1 MRAEIIAVGTELLI
15 GQIANTNAQK
25 MSSWLAD
32 IGVDVMFHT
41 TVGDNEE
48 RIASTISKACAR
60 CDVVI
65 ITGGLGPTHDDLT
78 REAIARSTNRPLGRD
93 PLLEQQLRERFANF
107 GREMAPE
114 NLKQA
119 DLPEGAS
126 PLPNPRGT
134 APGVMLQQG
143 DVWIFAVPGVPSEME
158 HMMRELVLPHLSALA
173 GQVRL
178 VSRVLK
184 VAGIGESDLAHRIA
198 PVIEGLQGAS
208 AATIALLASAGEV
221 KIRVS
226 AKGTEDQAQ
235 SAIAP
240 VEVAIRQ
247 LLGELV
253 FGVDDETLEGV
264 IGEMMIAKKMTVAVA
279 ESFTGGMVLSRL
291 VDAPGTSDFL
301 LGGYV
306 TYSNEV
312 KIDDLSVPSSMIEEH
327 GAVSAEVAVHMAKGA
342 RARTGAD
349 LGLSTTGEAGPE
361 PEEKPVGTMFLG
373 LAWEGGATHRQ
384 IMAPGGR
391 AAVRR
396 WGTTASLNLL
406 RLFLLGKVD
415 AD

>member
-178 VSRVLK
+178 V
-184 VAGIGESDLAHRIA
+184 
-198 PVIEGLQGAS
+198 
-208 AATIALLASAGEV
+208 
-221 KIRVS
+221 
-226 AKGTEDQAQ
+226 
-235 SAIAP
+235 
-240 VEVAIRQ
+240 
-247 LLGELV
+247 
-253 FGVDDETLEGV
+253 
-264 IGEMMIAKKMTVAVA
+264 
-279 ESFTGGMVLSRL
+279 
-291 VDAPGTSDFL
+291 
-301 LGGYV
+301 
-306 TYSNEV
+306 
-312 KIDDLSVPSSMIEEH
+312 
-327 GAVSAEVAVHMAKGA
+327 
-342 RARTGAD
+342 
-349 LGLSTTGEAGPE
+349 
-361 PEEKPVGTMFLG
+361 
-373 LAWEGGATHRQ
+373 
-384 IMAPGGR
+384 
-391 AAVRR
+391 
-396 WGTTASLNLL
+396 
-406 RLFLLGKVD
+406 
-415 AD
+415 